1 MQRALLETIL
11 DATAGIDR
19 GDGPIFEIQ
28 EEHRGSLYIGGE
40 NGTTVLSDLVR
51 ITLHEAYV
59 EAEAKNRT
67 LHCVVYDPIFGVA
80 VKRPREGDGPR
91 TGF

>member
-1 MQRALLETIL
+1 MERALLETIL
-11 DATAGIDR
+11 DATNGIDR
-19 GDGPIFEIQ
+19 GEGSTFEIE

-40 NGTTVLSDLVR
+40 NATTVLNDLVR
-51 ITLHEAYV
+51 ITLHDAYV

-67 LHCVVYDPIFGVA
+67 LHCVVYGPIFGLA
-80 VKRPREGDGPR
+80 VKRPRDDGPR